1 MKNGRTIIVVISIL
15 EVMAI
20 TPVIILIVMAP
31 ILVSFLENNLGN
43 KIIILVVLVSGLI
56 LGQSNV
62 NYITLLGI

>member
-15 EVMAI
+15 EVIAI
-20 TPVIILIVMAP
+20 TLVIILIVMAP

-56 LGQSNV
+56 LSQSNV